1 MIERNKMDT
10 KKMWA
15 LLEIHHDSDKGPND
29 VDFEHTITL
38 CNTEDDAIKAR
49 TLARRRVIGLPLAE
63 TNNIEVDNGD
73 MVVFASDDWWKWEIY
88 EIEYKSPVPAPGK
101 KTFIV
106 HHQWTVQKDYEI
118 EADSKEEA
126 LRKLRT
132 KINAGEV
139 CVWTDGYEATD
150 KEMAWVPGDE
160 EAANEQD

>member
-1 MIERNKMDT
+1 MED
-10 KKMWA
+10 KKVWA
-15 LLEIHHDSDKGPND
+15 LLEIHHDSDNGPND
-29 VDFEHTITL
+29 VDFWHKITL
-38 CNTEDDAIKAR
+38 HNTEEDAKKAMAE
-49 TLARRRVIGLPLAE
+49 ARKRVLSLPVAE
-63 TNNIEVDNGD
+63 HNVIAGSRSD
-73 MVVFASDDWWKWEIY
+73 MIVLQSDDWWKWEVY
-88 EIEYKSPVPAPGK
+88 EIEYKSSVPAPGK

-106 HHQWTVQKDYEI
+106 RHQWTVQKDYEI

-160 EAANEQD
+160 GATNEQD